1 MSVLVLAKDEVLN
14 ENKEKLDFL
23 KNQKDLTNLEEHDI
37 GGHKLQILFNPLNP
51 NYKTNSIDDTFSAYS
66 GFGFYNGDPIDKVL
80 DKIHANFN
88 RGELKHEDLRGF
100 YSFIFYK
107 DNKFYLFADNTGM
120 INFYYDNALKIFST
134 SLLVPAVIQTNLT
147 FKQQEFYEFIHT
159 GIIVDQSPIQEVVK
173 NLRKDIIH
181 YDGQKVE
188 VETKKLDYQIPNGN
202 DAVFEKLK
210 EAMKE
215 MILPFKN
222 HNYKKSIG
230 LSAGF
235 DSRTVLTILD
245 HLGLKPDEITHS
257 FSDQGQSEIDIIEKM
272 SKIVDSPVKYEST
285 LKTYDE
291 SYITKHLFL
300 TDGFPFNGSLLR
312 PHVAKDW
319 KERGE
324 NFDVYFKGHGG
335 ENLRSYYS
343 YRKGPISIY
352 DLNNLKFMV
361 DTSGFKQ
368 MTKDKFL
375 KNLEAKLSKFFG
387 SGSMPVEMR
396 ERLYGEYFDSMVY
409 VHNDNAQLTYY
420 NLEEPFLD
428 HKVLEHGFAMSYES
442 KRFALLQRR
451 LISFFSI
458 KLAGVMS
465 QYGVSYEKEFPFSY
479 KFKKWVRFMTPAWML
494 PVLYETVFKP
504 KKFQSIINNQ
514 ETINK
519 YKNKYNDY
527 PEELLKVV
535 NPDEVP
541 NTRRLSRILTT
552 AALLKELKGLGI
564 KVSFSEKY

>member
-1 MSVLVLAKDEVLN
+1 MSVLLLAKQDVL
-14 ENKEKLDFL
+14 EEQKSRLSFIYKE
-23 KNQKDLTNLEEHDI
+23 KDLTKIEEHEV
-37 GGHKLQILFNPLNP
+37 GNHKLVILYNELNP
-51 NYKTNSIDDTFSAYS
+51 NFKTVSKDNNFAAYS
-66 GFGFYNGDPIDKVL
+66 GFGFWKGDPIDKVL
-80 DKIHANFN
+80 DKILDEFLAGN
-88 RGELKHEDLRGF
+88 LKHEDLRGF

-107 DNKFYLFADNTGM
+107 EGKFQLFADNTGM
-120 INFYYDNALKIFST
+120 INFYYDNSLKIFST
-134 SLLVPAVIQTNLT
+134 SLLIPAVTQSNITI
-147 FKQQEFYEFIHT
+147 KEHEFYEYMYT
-159 GIIVDQSPIQEVVK
+159 GVVVDHSPFKEIVK

-181 YDGQKVE
+181 YDGAKVE
-188 VETKKLDYQIPNGN
+188 IETKKIDYQIPSG
-202 DAVFEKLK
+202 DKEIFERLK
-210 EAMKE
+210 EVMKE
-215 MILPFKN
+215 MIAPFQK

-235 DSRTVLTILD
+235 DSRTVLTVLH

-257 FSDQGQSEIDIIEKM
+257 FSDQGQSEIDIIEEM
-272 SKIVDSPVKYEST
+272 SKIVDTPVKYEST

-291 SYITKHLFL
+291 NYISKHMFI

-335 ENLRSYYS
+335 ENFRSYYS
-343 YRKGPISIY
+343 YRKGNISMS

-361 DTSGFKQ
+361 DPTGFKKFQ
-368 MTKDKFL
+368 KNKFL
-375 KNLEAKLSKFFG
+375 NKLEQKLSKFFG
-387 SGSMPVEMR
+387 TGSMPVEMR

-442 KRFALLQRR
+442 KRFAQLQRR

-465 QYGVSYEKEFPFSY
+465 QYGVSYEKEFPISY
-479 KFKKWVRFMTPAWML
+479 KFKKWVRFMTPAWLL
-494 PVLYETVFKP
+494 PILYETVFKP

-514 ETINK
+514 DTIKKHKSK
-519 YKNKYNDY
+519 YSEFT
-527 PEELLKVV
+527 PEIQSIV

-541 NTRRLSRILTT
+541 NTRRLSRVLTT
-552 AALLKELKGLGI
+552 DALIHELKSVGVE
-564 KVSFSEKY
+564 VSFSE